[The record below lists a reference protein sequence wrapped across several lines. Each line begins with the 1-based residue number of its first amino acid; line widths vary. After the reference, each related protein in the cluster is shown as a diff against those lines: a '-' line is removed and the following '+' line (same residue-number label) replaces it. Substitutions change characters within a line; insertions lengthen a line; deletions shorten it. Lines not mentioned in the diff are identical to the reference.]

1 MTGADGRVLA
11 RDVVRCGALGFLMIK
26 IVAAVA
32 LAIVV
37 ADASAFAQSYDP
49 SIGSGN
55 ITRIGPEDAPSKR
68 VGKLRCELDTDCSRQ
83 EFVGPTI
90 PRPRNRRSLSAGSR

>member
-1 MTGADGRVLA
+1 MNRRALA
-11 RDVVRCGALGFLMIK
+11 FLMIK

-37 ADASAFAQSYDP
+37 DASAFAQSYDP

-55 ITRIGPEDAPSKR
+55 ITRTRPEDAPSKR
-68 VGKLRCELDTDCSRQ
+68 VGKLLCEVDTDCSRQ

>member
-1 MTGADGRVLA
+1 
-11 RDVVRCGALGFLMIK
+11 MIK

-37 ADASAFAQSYDP
+37 VDASAFAQSYDP

-55 ITRIGPEDAPSKR
+55 ITRIGPEDAPSKNR
-68 VGKLRCELDTDCSRQ
+68 VGKLRCELDTDCSHQ
-83 EFVGPTI
+83 EFVGRTI

>member
-1 MTGADGRVLA
+1 
-11 RDVVRCGALGFLMIK
+11 VRCGALEFLMIK

-37 ADASAFAQSYDP
+37 VDASAFAQSYDP

-55 ITRIGPEDAPSKR
+55 ITRIGPGDAPSNR
-68 VGKLRCELDTDCSRQ
+68 AGKLSCELDTDCSHQ
-83 EFVGPTI
+83 ELVG
-90 PRPRNRRSLSAGSR
+90 RFRRLVNTRDV